1 MAGVLADALC
11 GRHGNWARQPQATAN
26 TRSHA
31 ASRLWAYSGPAPSS
45 LRPERSRGCRPAN
58 WPHTNTAASADSRRL
73 GFRRPRSLPPARGL
87 PTQFRMLWNIG
98 HHHRPFLNV
107 LLSNDG
113 GGGV

>member
-45 LRPERSRGCRPAN
+45 LRPERGRVRRSAN
-58 WPHTNTAASADSRRL
+58 WLHTNTAASADSGRW
-73 GFRRPRSLPPARGL
+73 GFGDPAAY
-87 PTQFRMLWNIG
+87 
-98 HHHRPFLNV
+98 HRPVACPRNSACYETSAIITG
-107 LLSNDG
+107 LSLTCSYLMMG
-113 GGGV
+113 EEG